1 MKRYAHGLYWER
13 VGSKNMWVAR
23 DVRFQ
28 VLGLSEWHT
37 GDVLMSYD
45 TIVLAREG
53 TVHGHNVYAFP
64 YMWSDWYEDVSATTY
79 RHITHFLG
87 YRLGKR
93 NRCKGGVDGEVYTVN
108 GDVWM
113 NVEAFAGI
121 EQAR

>member
-28 VLGLSEWHT
+28 VLGL
-37 GDVLMSYD
+37 SYD